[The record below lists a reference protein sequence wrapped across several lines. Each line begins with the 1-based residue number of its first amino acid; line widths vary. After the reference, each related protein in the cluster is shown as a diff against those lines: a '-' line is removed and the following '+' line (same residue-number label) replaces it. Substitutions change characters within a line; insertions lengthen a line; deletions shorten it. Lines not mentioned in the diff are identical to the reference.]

1 MSEWKP
7 EILRHLAPLK
17 LSPAREAGIA
27 DELAQ
32 HLEDRYQELLVIGTT
47 DEVARRTAM
56 EELKGE
62 DLLARGLRPIER
74 DLYRE
79 PVVWGKSGSNL
90 FAGILRDIRYALRML
105 RKSPGFTAVAVLT
118 LALGIGANTAIFS
131 FVDAVL
137 LKPLPYPHPERIVSV
152 WEKTPEFD
160 YNPISTL
167 NFLDWNGQNRCF
179 EFLSAVARDTVTLT
193 GSDSPEE
200 LNVHRVSA
208 SYFKVLGVGATLG
221 RTFVE
226 SEDEVGNDQEV
237 VLSNRIWRSR
247 FGADPKVIGRSITL
261 DAKNYT
267 IIGVL
272 PANSEFDRAWAV
284 MWLPLAF
291 TPANMT
297 RNYHWL
303 YALARLEPRVTLKQA
318 RDQMD
323 MIGARIAA
331 LYPDSNKGVG
341 VTVDAYID
349 QVVQPDLRRSLWVLL
364 AAVGAVLLIGCAN
377 VANLTLARGAE
388 REHEM
393 AIRSALGARR
403 FRLIRQLLT
412 ESTFLGILG
421 GMAGLALGNAFMHGM
436 KLWLPPDMLPPQA
449 DVRMDYGVLL
459 FTMIIGIL
467 TGMLFALAPAL
478 SGTQPDLTRSLKE
491 GGRTTAGLTR
501 HRMRTAL
508 VVAEVSL
515 SFVLLAGAS
524 LLLQSFNR
532 LASLDAGV
540 DTTNVLA
547 MDLPTPMTEFTNST
561 TLTNYLRELTERV
574 RSVPGVRDVAITDK
588 PPMEGFANGAPF
600 LIEGRDYLPYPQRP
614 GCGFKVVGPSYFD
627 TVGMRLLKG
636 RSLNE
641 GDVADAVPVTVINE
655 TMAKT
660 YFKREDPI
668 GKRILIR
675 QLVFGKTERG
685 PDIPWQVVGVV
696 KDEKVGGKVFS
707 LGEDIPVVYVTFYQS
722 PGTRNSLVVRA
733 AMNPLLLSGSIEQTI
748 WKVNNNQAVA
758 NIETLEEIKSQSV
771 APVRLRTALL
781 AIFAG
786 IALLLAAVGIYGV
799 VSYSVAQRMHEMAIR
814 LTLGASP
821 GGLLKLV
828 IGKAMVMVLV
838 GLALGGGA
846 ALALTRVL
854 ASLLYDTSPTDP
866 VTWVATGA
874 LLAAVALLACYI
886 PARRAMRVD
895 PMVALRNE

>member
-1 MSEWKP
+1 METNLQD
-7 EILRHLAPLK
+7 LRYGV
-17 LSPAREAGIA
+17 R
-27 DELAQ
+27 Q
-32 HLEDRYQELLVIGTT
+32 LLH
-47 DEVARRTAM
+47 
-56 EELKGE
+56 
-62 DLLARGLRPIER
+62 
-74 DLYRE
+74 
-79 PVVWGKSGSNL
+79 
-90 FAGILRDIRYALRML
+90 
-105 RKSPGFTAVAVLT
+105 SPGFTAIAITT
-118 LALGIGANTAIFS
+118 LALGIGATAAIFS
-131 FVDAVL
+131 FVNAVL

-152 WEKTPEFD
+152 WEKRPD
-160 YNPISTL
+160 GGSNPISTL
-167 NFLDWNGQNRCF
+167 NFLDWERQNRSF
-179 EFLSAVARDTVTLT
+179 QFLSAGAADKVTLT
-193 GSDSPEE
+193 GSGSPEE

-221 RTFVE
+221 RTFAE
-226 SEDEVGNDQEV
+226 SEDKDANDREV

-247 FGADPKVIGRSITL
+247 FGGDRNVIGRKITL

-272 PANSEFDRAWAV
+272 PANSEFDRTWAV

-303 YALARLEPRVTLKQA
+303 YAIARLEPGVTLEQA
-318 RDQMD
+318 RSQMD
-323 MIGARIAA
+323 TIGARIAA

-341 VTVDAYID
+341 VTVDPYID
-349 QVVQPDLRRSLWVLL
+349 QVVQPELRRSLWVLL

-377 VANLTLARGAE
+377 VANLTLARGTE

-403 FRLIRQLLT
+403 LRLIRQLLT

-421 GMAGLALGNAFMHGM
+421 GVAGLALGNAFMHGM

-449 DVRMDYGVLL
+449 DVRMDYGVLVI
-459 FTMIIGIL
+459 TMVIGIL
-467 TGMLFALAPAL
+467 TGILSGLMPAL
-478 SGTQPDLTRSLKE
+478 SGTRPDLARSLKA
-491 GGRTTAGLTR
+491 GGRTTAGLTL

-508 VVAEVSL
+508 VVAEVAL

-524 LLLQSFNR
+524 LLIRSFNR

-547 MDLPTPMTEFTNST
+547 MDLPTPLTEFTNST
-561 TLTNYLRELTERV
+561 TLTNYLSELTEKV
-574 RSVPGVRDVAITDK
+574 RSVPGVRDAAITDK
-588 PPMEGFANGAPF
+588 PPMEGFANGALF
-600 LIEGRDYLPYPQRP
+600 LVEGRDYLPYPQRP

-636 RSLNE
+636 RGLNE
-641 GDVADAVPVTVINE
+641 GDIADAVPVTVINE
-655 TMAKT
+655 TMART
-660 YFKREDPI
+660 YFKGEDPI

-675 QLVFGKTERG
+675 QLVFGKAERG
-685 PDIPWQVVGVV
+685 PEIPWQVVGVV

-722 PGTRNSLVVRA
+722 PGIRNSLVVRA
-733 AMNPLLLSGSIEQTI
+733 AMNPLLLSGSIEQAI

-758 NIETLEEIKSQSV
+758 NIETLGEIKSQSV
-771 APVRLRTALL
+771 APARLRTALL
-781 AIFAG
+781 AIFSG

-799 VSYSVAQRMHEMAIR
+799 VSYSVAQRVREMAIR
-814 LTLGASP
+814 LAVGASP
-821 GGLLKLV
+821 GDLLKLV
-828 IGKAMVMVLV
+828 IGKTMLIVLV

-854 ASLLYDTSPTDP
+854 ASLLYDTSPTDR
-866 VTWVATGA
+866 VTWIAAGA
-874 LLAAVALLACYI
+874 LLAAVALLACYF
-886 PARRAMRVD
+886 PARRVMKVD
-895 PMVALRNE
+895 PLTILRFE